1 MTSKATRVGGDFGN
15 SQSTLTIPHGRG
27 ARAITIPSYIGS
39 GRLTE
44 LQRMRG
50 GRGGASQLKDDEHVL
65 SYANVEHF
73 VGELALGQTT
83 DATSARGDNSR
94 YWAGHTLRLLLTLA
108 AIAWERR
115 PPPLYLTTGLPVE
128 VWSEENEEKVRRAL
142 VGEHRYR
149 YNGQERVLEVLGV
162 FVMMEGAGALARLG
176 TDQAIPQAVID
187 VGGGSTDLYYAIGQ
201 EPQLPRCGG
210 RPVGVERIGDLL
222 ADDFEATHG
231 RRLTPAEVRG
241 QLLAYARKTTPPALF
256 VERRPI
262 VLNGEITAADDAVGH
277 EIDQFVSRKWA
288 SGNRGEVAQEVA
300 QVYLIGGGAH
310 YPEVRRHIR
319 ELIGRVEVSERPEDE
334 NALGYQEV
342 GNQLT
347 DADWAELG

>member
-1 MTSKATRVGGDFGN
+1 MTSKAVRAGGDFGN

-27 ARAITIPSYIGS
+27 ARAITIPSFIGS
-39 GRLTE
+39 GRLVE

-50 GRGGASQLKDDEHVL
+50 GRGGESQLKPDEHVL
-65 SYANVEHF
+65 SYANVEQF
-73 VGELALGQTT
+73 VGELALTQTT
-83 DATSARGDNSR
+83 DTTAARGDITR
-94 YWAGHTLRLLLTLA
+94 YWSGHTLRLLLTLA

-115 PPPLYLTTGLPVE
+115 APPLYLTTGLPVE
-128 VWSEENEEKVRRAL
+128 VWSEENEELVRRAL

-149 YNGQERVLEVLGV
+149 FNGQERALEIQGV

-176 TDQAIPQAVID
+176 TDQEIPQAVID

-210 RPVGVERIGDLL
+210 RPIGVERIGDLL
-222 ADDFEATHG
+222 ADEFEATHG

-241 QLLAYARKTTPPALF
+241 QLLAYARRMTPPQVF
-256 VERRPI
+256 VDRRPVVI
-262 VLNGEITAADDAVGH
+262 NGEIRAADDAVGR

-300 QVYLIGGGAH
+300 QVYLIGGGA
-310 YPEVRRHIR
+310 YFPEVRRHIR
-319 ELIGRVEVSERPEDE
+319 ELVGRVEVSERPEDE
-334 NALGYQEV
+334 NALGYWDV
-342 GNQLT
+342 GNQIT